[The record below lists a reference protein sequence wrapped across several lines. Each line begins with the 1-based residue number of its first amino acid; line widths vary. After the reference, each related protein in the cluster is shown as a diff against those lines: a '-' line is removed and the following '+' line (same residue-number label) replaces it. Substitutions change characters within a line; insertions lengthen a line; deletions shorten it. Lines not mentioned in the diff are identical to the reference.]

1 MDLGARQAASAA
13 LVERLVSLPAFDAA
27 PVVLLYAALGAEID
41 PGALAAAA
49 WQRGKEVRRPA
60 SAELPPSWTTV
71 EPPPGAMVGS
81 AGPRGSGGSGILV
94 VVPGVAFDATGRRL
108 GRGRGYYDRALAE
121 LRRAGAVT
129 AVGIAYELQLVAEL
143 PHEAWDEPVDLI
155 VTERR
160 VLQCRAAVTDA
171 RATHATVGGAR

>member
-1 MDLGARQAASAA
+1 MELEARQAASAA
-13 LVERLVSLPAFDAA
+13 VVERLVSLPVFEAA
-27 PVVLLYAALGAEID
+27 DVVLLYAALGAEID
-41 PGALAAAA
+41 PDALAAAA

-71 EPPPGAMVGS
+71 AAPPGVTVGS
-81 AGPRGSGGSGILV
+81 GAGPNGSRTLV

-129 AVGIAYELQLVAEL
+129 AVGVAYELQLVPEL
-143 PHEAWDEPVDLI
+143 PHEPWDEPVDVI

-160 VLQCRAAVTDA
+160 VLRCRTAAADA
-171 RATHATVGGAR
+171 RGVHATVGGTR